1 MKKNYYFIDLNP
13 NISVANIWIDGGTSL
28 DKKNKKGIN
37 QILCT
42 LLTRGCKNY
51 DNFSFS
57 DYLDSY
63 GAELNFEAVED
74 GISICLKAVTQ
85 YFDKLYPLIKLIIEE
100 PNLYEK
106 DFIFCKKNALDNI
119 KKDKENCFN
128 ISFDNWKKIAYNK
141 HPYAFNCNGYEE
153 TINLINYEDILD
165 EYKTFRKRNKFLLT
179 NFNKDHLVNIN
190 DIKDNIFR
198 NQKISSKINVTK
210 NSMNNFIENY
220 SNSKQIIIILGSTT
234 CPHNNKDNLA
244 LKILE
249 SYLSFGMSSLLFKI
263 FREKNGLTYDSGIF
277 YPTRKSNAP
286 FVVYLSVKENNAL
299 KAFNLIISIWEG
311 LINNLICKD
320 ELSLAKLKLK
330 NSFLHNYQTV
340 EEITYRKVVLLALG
354 MDPCFDQNIINDI
367 DTLSSEDIQ
376 KVSQRYLR
384 YPFLSIS
391 GNRNICKK
399 IKLIWQ
405 KKF

>member
-1 MKKNYYFIDLNP
+1 MKKNYYFIDLNH

-106 DFIFCKKNALDNI
+106 DFIFCKKNALENI

-190 DIKDNIFR
+190 DIKDNIFQ

-330 NSFLHNYQTV
+330 NSFSHNYQTV
-340 EEITYRKVVLLALG
+340 EEITYRKIVLLALG
-354 MDPCFDQNIINDI
+354 MDPCFDQNIINEI